1 MTAATPAPLPAGP
14 PGATPAGRFRRAYYA
29 RAETDYYFDG
39 LGMVIFLTVITCG
52 IYGFYVTYQLVRR
65 SRDHNRRRLELLD
78 SATEIAWQHA
88 YESGIAEE
96 LRPNFERIAL
106 HLGVLRQMTTDFR
119 DPGIWVALAVLSGS
133 YFISI
138 AEVVAFVLLDGD
150 LIRHDQAEGAA
161 EAELAAVFARLGQS
175 VPAPDPARV
184 KGKQNYAGRIVATVF
199 TCTIYGYWWQAN
211 AMRDGNTH
219 FQELAVGGCPR
230 RRRAGPG
237 ARPVTGVGATAGR
250 NSRA

>member
-14 PGATPAGRFRRAYYA
+14 PGAPPAERFRRAYYA

-78 SATEIAWQHA
+78 SATEIAWQQA
-88 YESGIAEE
+88 YERGIAEE

-161 EAELAAVFARLGQS
+161 ESELTAVFAHLGQS
-175 VPAPDPARV
+175 VPAPDPARM
-184 KGKQNYAGRIVATVF
+184 KGKQNYPGRIVATFF
-199 TCTIYGYWWQAN
+199 TCTIYGLWWTYNQMDDMN
-211 AMRDGNTH
+211 RH
-219 FQELAVGGCPR
+219 FL
-230 RRRAGPG
+230 
-237 ARPVTGVGATAGR
+237 
-250 NSRA
+250 

>member
-1 MTAATPAPLPAGP
+1 MTATTPAPLPAGP
-14 PGATPAGRFRRAYYA
+14 PGAPPTERFRRAYYA

-78 SATEIAWQHA
+78 SATEIAWQQA
-88 YESGIAEE
+88 YERGIAEE

-175 VPAPDPARV
+175 VPVPDPARV
-184 KGKQNYAGRIVATVF
+184 KGKQNYPGRIVATFF
-199 TCTIYGYWWQAN
+199 TCTIYGLWWTYNQMDDMNKHFLSNWPWEDALAGAVQA
-211 AMRDGNTH
+211 
-219 FQELAVGGCPR
+219 LA
-230 RRRAGPG
+230 
-237 ARPVTGVGATAGR
+237 PVE
-250 NSRA
+250 

>member
-1 MTAATPAPLPAGP
+1 MTAATPAPLPAVP
-14 PGATPAGRFRRAYYA
+14 PGAPPAERFRRAYYA

-78 SATEIAWQHA
+78 SATEIAWQQA
-88 YESGIAEE
+88 YERGIAEE
-96 LRPNFERIAL
+96 LRPNFGRIAL

-161 EAELAAVFARLGQS
+161 EAELAAVFARLGQT

-184 KGKQNYAGRIVATVF
+184 KGKQNYAGRIVATFF
-199 TCTIYGYWWQAN
+199 TCTIYGLWWTYNQMDDMNKHFLSNWPWEDALAGAVQA
-211 AMRDGNTH
+211 
-219 FQELAVGGCPR
+219 LA
-230 RRRAGPG
+230 
-237 ARPVTGVGATAGR
+237 PVE
-250 NSRA
+250 

>member
-14 PGATPAGRFRRAYYA
+14 PGAPPAERFRRAYYA

-78 SATEIAWQHA
+78 SATEIAWQQA
-88 YESGIAEE
+88 YERGIAEE
-96 LRPNFERIAL
+96 LRPSFERIAL

-150 LIRHDQAEGAA
+150 LIRHDQAEGGA

-184 KGKQNYAGRIVATVF
+184 KGKQNYPGRIVATFF
-199 TCTIYGYWWQAN
+199 TCTIYGLWWTYNQMDDMNKHFLSNWPWEDALAGAVQA
-211 AMRDGNTH
+211 
-219 FQELAVGGCPR
+219 LS
-230 RRRAGPG
+230 
-237 ARPVTGVGATAGR
+237 PVE
-250 NSRA
+250 